1 MVLKMMSLAIVI
13 SGLFLAQS
21 ASAGEAERVAKAR
34 KSAGQKV
41 AKRCKSAGLPY
52 PPAELLLRAFKD
64 EKVLEIWG
72 NSESGAAMTKIAS
85 FPIAAASGVLG
96 PKRTEGDRQVPE
108 GIYQISGFN
117 PWSNYHLSM
126 RVNYPNASD
135 RVRGSAAKLGGDIF
149 IHGNKKSIGC
159 LAMTDSV
166 IDEIYLLCADVAS
179 SKGHVAVHIF
189 PGRMSATWM
198 DKNLPEHPKW
208 ETFWRELQPIY
219 DAFERTRSLPK
230 VKIDR
235 RGAYRLIAPG
245 S

>member
-1 MVLKMMSLAIVI
+1 MMSLVIVI

-21 ASAGEAERVAKAR
+21 ASAGEPERVAKAR

-52 PPAELLLRAFKD
+52 PPTELLLRAFKD

-72 NSESGAAMTKIAS
+72 NSGAGAAMTKIAS
-85 FPIAAASGVLG
+85 FSIAAASGVLG
-96 PKRTEGDRQVPE
+96 PKRMEGDRQVPE

-126 RVNYPNASD
+126 RVNYPNAAD
-135 RVRGSAAKLGGDIF
+135 RVRGSVAKLGGDIF

-159 LAMTDSV
+159 LAMTDPV
-166 IDEIYLLCADVAS
+166 IDEIYLLCADVVA

-189 PGRMSATWM
+189 PGRMSAAWM
-198 DKNLPEHPKW
+198 DNNLPEHPKW

>member
-1 MVLKMMSLAIVI
+1 MLKMMSLAIVI
-13 SGLFLAQS
+13 VALFLAE
-21 ASAGEAERVAKAR
+21 SAGAGEPERVAKAR

-41 AKRCKSAGLPY
+41 ANRCKTAGLSY

-72 NSESGAAMTKIAS
+72 NGEPGARMAKIAS
-85 FPIAAASGVLG
+85 FPIAAASGGLG
-96 PKRTEGDRQVPE
+96 PKRREGDRQVPE
-108 GIYQISGFN
+108 GIYQITGFN

-135 RVRGSAAKLGGDIF
+135 RVRGSAGKLGGDIF

-159 LAMTDSV
+159 LAMTDPV
-166 IDEIYLLCADVAS
+166 IDEIYLLCADVVA
-179 SKGHVAVHIF
+179 SKGRITVHIF
-189 PGRMSATWM
+189 PGRMSGAWM
-198 DKNLPEHPKW
+198 AKNVPEYPQW
-208 ETFWRELQPIY
+208 ETFWRELQPIF
-219 DAFERTRSLPK
+219 DAFERTHSLPK

-235 RGAYRLIAPG
+235 RGAYRLISPG